1 MKTDEIVK
9 LHNNYL
15 MNTYHRYPIAV
26 VRGEGVKVWDAEGKE
41 YLDFLGG
48 IAVNVLGH
56 CHPKVVE
63 AIIAQVKELMH
74 ISNLYYTQPAAEL
87 AELLV
92 LNGGLDKI
100 FFCNSGAEANEG
112 AIKLARKYQWR
123 KGFREKYKII
133 SATHAFHGRTLTT
146 LAATYKPEIQ
156 EGFGPLPNGFQSIEY
171 NDTQSLLS
179 SMDETTAA
187 VLIEPVQGEGGIHC
201 ATQDFLQKAKEACDK
216 VGALLI
222 FDEIQCGIGRLGT
235 LFAYESFGVKPDIIT
250 LAKGIASGL
259 PLGAIC
265 ATHAVAEAFQPGDHG
280 TTFGA
285 NPVCAAAAFATLKIL
300 IEENYP
306 QRAALMGAYLM
317 DHLSQLQKKYP
328 FAIVEIRGRGL
339 MIGIELKVDGKSV
352 LKKCHS
358 QGLLA
363 NIAAGNTLRLLPAY
377 TITEKEVD
385 QAVKMIESAIASE
398 IENSPKAKHRFLIEI

>member
-1 MKTDEIVK
+1 MKTDEIVV
-9 LHNNYL
+9 LHNQYL
-15 MNTYHRYPIAV
+15 MNTYNRYPIAIV
-26 VRGEGVKVWDAEGKE
+26 KAQGVKVWDAEGKE

-56 CHPKVVE
+56 CHPAVVE
-63 AIIAQVKELMH
+63 AIVAQAHQLVH
-74 ISNLYYTQPAAEL
+74 ISNLYYTIPSAQL
-87 AELLV
+87 AELLA
-92 LNGGLDKI
+92 LNGGLDKV

-123 KGFREKYKII
+123 KGHKEKYKII
-133 SATHAFHGRTLTT
+133 SATHAFHGRTLGA
-146 LAATYKPEIQ
+146 LAATDKPEIQ
-156 EGFGPLPNGFQSIEY
+156 EGFGPLPNGFQSIDW
-171 NDTQSLLS
+171 NDTASFLNAI
-179 SMDETTAA
+179 DEMTAA
-187 VLIEPVQGEGGIHC
+187 VLIEPVQGEGGIHL
-201 ATQDFLQKAKEACDK
+201 ATQGFLEKVRAACNK

-265 ATHAVAEAFQPGDHG
+265 ATETVAQTFQPGDHG

-285 NPVCAAAAFATLKIL
+285 NPIATAAALATLKIL

-306 QRAALMGAYLM
+306 QKAAMMGAYLM
-317 DHLSQLQKKYP
+317 DKLDHLQKKYP
-328 FAIVEIRGRGL
+328 QAIAQIRGKGL
-339 MIGIELKVDGKSV
+339 MIGIELKVDAKSV
-352 LKKCHS
+352 LNACHS

-363 NIAAGNTLRLLPAY
+363 NITAGNVLRFLPAY
-377 TITEKEVD
+377 TITKEDADRAVEIVD
-385 QAVKMIESAIASE
+385 RAI
-398 IENSPKAKHRFLIEI
+398 NDNHFF